1 MVFYDGKGE
10 SHLLRMLMVHKHSWT
25 PMSCV
30 AAEAWREDS
39 DLGQQLQALHE
50 LFGDAILPWV
60 PFLPGAA
67 VFV

>member
-1 MVFYDGKGE
+1 MH
-10 SHLLRMLMVHKHSWT
+10 HLQMLFHFCACRSSQPSTNAWQI
-25 PMSCV
+25 V

>member
-1 MVFYDGKGE
+1 
-10 SHLLRMLMVHKHSWT
+10 
-25 PMSCV
+25 MSCV

-60 PFLPGAA
+60 PFLPGTA
-67 VFV
+67 VFL

>member
-1 MVFYDGKGE
+1 VCCAMFVEGNATSTYPCHAQT
-10 SHLLRMLMVHKHSWT
+10 SST
-25 PMSCV
+25 IMSCV

-67 VFV
+67 VFL